1 MKKINEIKKLLP
13 IDIEED
19 LLISAIFDV
28 SRKYDNLFVKEIKKI
43 KKESGITI
51 DSIERNQLRK
61 SFYYSL
67 PNKYNIKFSYTDE
80 QLSEVVDDF
89 IDRLKNYDSNTIITS
104 LTKRIE
110 DVGSNRVNNNT
121 KEWLSRYNNKR
132 KKWKYSLLILRVNQD
147 LFKRLD
153 FSLDNVSS
161 FIVNTYEDLENYRY
175 LSIIFDGNIYD
186 KEKKD
191 ITWQLIY
198 KLSVFAENFKQYKE
212 KFFPFHKEKQI
223 ERLSAFLK
231 NRDIRD
237 NDKISS
243 SFYENISFGFK
254 FEDCYISSD
263 LSKKILVLKKIEL
276 DDSNIPCPSCMTT
289 IQQGNSYPEMFL
301 RSWECKNPECPDR
314 SKSGRGK
321 RFDEYGTYR
330 YFKLSENNSDNI
342 IDDDL
347 YKKWH
352 RDIFDENLN
361 YVEYLIKAYS
371 WNSETVY
378 LVNFNENQN
387 EYGRKI
393 VVDNGI
399 DYFKKSKITFN
410 SLPIYKLFKKL
421 SSEIKFCN
429 SDSNRKI
436 FNDLEVINDNSS
448 IYLRTLKQNQIG
460 AVITS
465 PPYYNAREYS
475 QWENLILYLIDMM
488 INANSVYY
496 SLDDDSY
503 YLYNIGDIVSEDNV
517 YVNSNMSKHRIQLGF
532 LSCLFFELVGFN
544 LCGNI
549 IWDKGEVQS
558 KRNSTINLFSGY
570 VKPVNCY
577 EHMFVFNKGKDKSD
591 NSKIVKIT
599 PVIKINS
606 KGENTYKHTAPY
618 PLDLVAQIEKFIKKD
633 KYVLDPFLGSG
644 TTLIWCKNNNYKG
657 IGFELNKEYY
667 ELCID
672 NIKIK
677 YEQQS
682 LFEKE

>member
-1 MKKINEIKKLLP
+1 M
-13 IDIEED
+13 
-19 LLISAIFDV
+19 
-28 SRKYDNLFVKEIKKI
+28 
-43 KKESGITI
+43 
-51 DSIERNQLRK
+51 
-61 SFYYSL
+61 
-67 PNKYNIKFSYTDE
+67 
-80 QLSEVVDDF
+80 
-89 IDRLKNYDSNTIITS
+89 
-104 LTKRIE
+104 
-110 DVGSNRVNNNT
+110 
-121 KEWLSRYNNKR
+121 
-132 KKWKYSLLILRVNQD
+132 
-147 LFKRLD
+147 
-153 FSLDNVSS
+153 
-161 FIVNTYEDLENYRY
+161 
-175 LSIIFDGNIYD
+175 
-186 KEKKD
+186 
-191 ITWQLIY
+191 
-198 KLSVFAENFKQYKE
+198 
-212 KFFPFHKEKQI
+212 
-223 ERLSAFLK
+223 
-231 NRDIRD
+231 
-237 NDKISS
+237 
-243 SFYENISFGFK
+243 
-254 FEDCYISSD
+254 
-263 LSKKILVLKKIEL
+263 VLKKIEL

>member
-1 MKKINEIKKLLP
+1 MNKINEIKKLLP

-28 SRKYDNLFVKEIKKI
+28 SRKYDNLFVKELKKI
-43 KKESGITI
+43 KKEFGRTI
-51 DSIERNQLRK
+51 YSIERNQLRK

-67 PNKYNIKFSYTDE
+67 PNKYNIKFSYTDK
-80 QLSEVVDDF
+80 QLSEVLDDF

-121 KEWLSRYNNKR
+121 KEWLSRYDKKR
-132 KKWKYSLLILRVNQD
+132 KKWKYSLLILRLNQE

-153 FSLDNVSS
+153 YSLDNVSN
-161 FIVNTYEDLENYRY
+161 FIVNSYWDLENYRY
-175 LSIIFDGNIYD
+175 LSIVFDGNIFD
-186 KEKKD
+186 KTKKD

-198 KLSVFAENFKQYKE
+198 KLSVFAENFIQYKE

-223 ERLSAFLK
+223 ERLSKFLK
-231 NRDIRD
+231 NRNIKDYE
-237 NDKISS
+237 KLSS
-243 SFYENISFGFK
+243 SFYDSVSCGFK

-276 DDSNIPCPSCMTT
+276 DDSNVPCPSCMTT

-330 YFKLSENNSDNI
+330 YFKLSENNKDNI
-342 IDDDL
+342 IDDNL
-347 YKKWH
+347 YKNWH
-352 RDIFDENLN
+352 RDIFDKDLN
-361 YVEYLIKAYS
+361 YIEYLIKAYS
-371 WNSETVY
+371 WNKETIY
-378 LVNFNENQN
+378 MVNFTE
-387 EYGRKI
+387 EEKKYGRKI
-393 VVDNGI
+393 VIDNDL
-399 DYFKKSKITFN
+399 DYFKKSEITFN
-410 SLPIYKLFKKL
+410 SLPIYRLFKSL
-421 SSEIKFCN
+421 SSEIK
-429 SDSNRKI
+429 SDIINGKRVL
-436 FNDLEVINDNSS
+436 FNNLEVINDNSS
-448 IYLRTLKQNQIG
+448 SHLKTLKPNQIG
-460 AVITS
+460 AAMTS

-496 SLDDDSY
+496 SLTDESY

-570 VKPVNCY
+570 IKPVNCY
-577 EHMFVFNKGKDKSD
+577 EHMFVFNKGKDKND
-591 NSKIVKIT
+591 KSKIVKIT

-618 PLDLVAQIEKFIKKD
+618 PLDLVAQIEEFVKKG

-644 TTLIWCKNNNYKG
+644 TTLVWCKRNNYKG
-657 IGFELNKEYY
+657 IGYELNKDYY
-667 ELCID
+667 ELCKD
-672 NIKIK
+672 NIKMK
-677 YEQQS
+677 YEQ
-682 LFEKE
+682 